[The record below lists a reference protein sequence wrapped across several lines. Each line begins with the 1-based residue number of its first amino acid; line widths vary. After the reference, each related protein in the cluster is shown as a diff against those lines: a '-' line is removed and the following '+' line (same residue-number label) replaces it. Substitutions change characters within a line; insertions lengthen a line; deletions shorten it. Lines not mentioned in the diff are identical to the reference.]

1 MGNTVGESLAISTDG
16 DVLGILDGDCDG
28 EILGAALGFN
38 DGADEGATL
47 GILVAPDTVGFTV
60 TGLTLGGDD
69 GSRLGLLLGDI
80 LGLEL
85 ELGLIELLGEALEL
99 ALLDGDTLE
108 LGDTLRL

>member
-69 GSRLGLLLGDI
+69 GNRLGLALGDI
-80 LGLEL
+80 LGL
-85 ELGLIELLGEALEL
+85 
-99 ALLDGDTLE
+99 T
-108 LGDTLRL
+108 LGDD